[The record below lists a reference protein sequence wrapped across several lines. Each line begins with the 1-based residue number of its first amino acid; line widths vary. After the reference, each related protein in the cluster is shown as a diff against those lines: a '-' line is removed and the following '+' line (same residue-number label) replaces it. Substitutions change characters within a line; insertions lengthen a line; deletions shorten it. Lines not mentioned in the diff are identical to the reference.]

1 MYLQGRFNINMNLNT
16 KTKIQKLIFALSF
29 MAVISVPLLNLNR
42 EDGAVSYDE
51 NRYLAGK
58 PAFRDGE
65 GKINEAFAADFENW
79 INDNIGFRTLFV
91 KANAGLQYHVFK
103 NLSAS
108 GAGSSD
114 YYLGPDGE
122 FNYAEKEMLRDYQ
135 HKNLYTQEQLDEL
148 SSAYEKIRETLE
160 QRGISYYYMQCRDKH
175 SIYPEQFMTSVFQY
189 GDTSL
194 VDQVMMNLKAN
205 TRVKVVDTTE
215 VLMEGKA
222 EYETFGRY
230 TDPSHW
236 TERGA
241 YCAYRDLMDSLN
253 ASGEKY
259 RVLDV
264 QDYDISLTDQG
275 STLFGGIHEVDMQ
288 EDFHIINPEAVEDD
302 TMITPLDGTGHRI
315 FTCEEA
321 GNDEVVLIIGDSYV
335 ENYIL
340 DDLAE
345 SFNRTIFVWGD
356 YSSRFMEFIDLYQP
370 TIVINENAERCSYR
384 FPMIVDV
391 AAGLE
396 G

>member
-1 MYLQGRFNINMNLNT
+1 
-16 KTKIQKLIFALSF
+16 

-160 QRGISYYYMQCRDKH
+160 QRGIRYYYMQCRDKH

-189 GDTSL
+189 GDT
-194 VDQVMMNLKAN
+194 
-205 TRVKVVDTTE
+205 
-215 VLMEGKA
+215 
-222 EYETFGRY
+222 
-230 TDPSHW
+230 
-236 TERGA
+236 
-241 YCAYRDLMDSLN
+241 
-253 ASGEKY
+253 
-259 RVLDV
+259 
-264 QDYDISLTDQG
+264 
-275 STLFGGIHEVDMQ
+275 
-288 EDFHIINPEAVEDD
+288 
-302 TMITPLDGTGHRI
+302 
-315 FTCEEA
+315 
-321 GNDEVVLIIGDSYV
+321 
-335 ENYIL
+335 
-340 DDLAE
+340 
-345 SFNRTIFVWGD
+345 
-356 YSSRFMEFIDLYQP
+356 
-370 TIVINENAERCSYR
+370 
-384 FPMIVDV
+384 
-391 AAGLE
+391 
-396 G
+396 